1 MQMRVYLLS
10 VLNSSASLA
19 MAPNMPEFC
28 TRQGSQYMNFGNM
41 AEFWICQSFEYP
53 GLTQATEF
61 PWMSKHGS

>member
-1 MQMRVYLLS
+1 MEMRVYLWS

-41 AEFWICQSFEYP
+41 EGF
-53 GLTQATEF
+53 
-61 PWMSKHGS
+61 